1 MEQPFV
7 SCLCLTYNRPPLQL
21 DLLEEAVQS
30 YLLQS
35 YPADRRELL
44 ILNDTP
50 GHRLTE
56 DYRLQAKG
64 VNVINIPRRFRTL
77 GEKYAAAHGLARGNI
92 LLWWDDDDISLPWRV
107 QRSVSKLLADSADYY
122 NPGGYWYLHNS
133 TLHHDHPLGYG
144 LNCSAYTRAAYE
156 RAAVLGF
163 GIDLDATL
171 HSTFLGLPGV
181 VKAKPEYT
189 FTQWSYIYRWGVSRA
204 HVSGHS
210 GLSGGYDLRG
220 QEEVVPGEY
229 AIQPRWKQD
238 YEDLVRAALWRIA
251 QVKPAPGQGAPNA

>member
-7 SCLCLTYNRPPLQL
+7 SCLCLTYNRPTLQTS
-21 DLLEEAVQS
+21 LLEEAVHS

-35 YPADRRELL
+35 YLGNKELV

-50 GHRLTE
+50 GQILTMN
-56 DYRLQAKG
+56 DHLRAAG
-64 VNVINIPRRFRTL
+64 VNVINLPRRFRTL
-77 GEKYAAAHGLARGNI
+77 GEKYAAAHGLAKGNVF
-92 LLWWDDDDISLPWRV
+92 LWWDDDDISLPWRI

-133 TLHHDHPLGYG
+133 TLQHDHPLGYG

-171 HSTFLGLPGV
+171 HSIFSRLPGV

-189 FTQWSYIYRWGVSRA
+189 FTQWSYIYRWGVSLA

-220 QEEVVPGEY
+220 QEEIVPGQY
-229 AIQPRWKQD
+229 AIQPRWEQD

-251 QVKPAPGQGAPNA
+251 QVKPAPTP

>member
-21 DLLEEAVQS
+21 GLLEEAVHS

-35 YPADRRELL
+35 YLGNKELL

-50 GHRLTE
+50 GQILTVN
-56 DYRLQAKG
+56 DHLRAAG
-64 VNVINIPRRFRTL
+64 VCVVNLPRRFRTL

-92 LLWWDDDDISLPWRV
+92 FLWWDDDDISLPWRV
-107 QRSVSKLLADSADYY
+107 PRSVSILLADSADY
-122 NPGGYWYLHNS
+122 
-133 TLHHDHPLGYG
+133 
-144 LNCSAYTRAAYE
+144 
-156 RAAVLGF
+156 
-163 GIDLDATL
+163 
-171 HSTFLGLPGV
+171 
-181 VKAKPEYT
+181 
-189 FTQWSYIYRWGVSRA
+189 WSYIYRWGVSLA

-210 GLSGGYDLRG
+210 GLAGGYDLRG
-220 QEEVVPGEY
+220 REEVVPGEY

-251 QVKPAPGQGAPNA
+251 QVKPAPATSP